1 MAQGPLCALATS
13 AVAAALAVSLVA
25 CASSGTT
32 DSMPVPS
39 ASATPSPSEV
49 APSGDGELSIGT
61 LFELTGDLADIG
73 AAQVAGV
80 DAAVRAL
87 NEAGGVGGTPAV
99 VTHRDASGDGLVSAA
114 RELADLGVDVIIGPG
129 TADAVA
135 RVAEALADDDVAVVS
150 PTAGPL
156 AVDEPLAL
164 VLAGLDDDAHDST
177 AHDST
182 APDSMRDPTTA
193 DDDFTALVRTTDPG
207 VADVAYAAEAFDA
220 ATLVALAAIAVAD
233 DGGPSIAAAVASV
246 TTGSVSCSV
255 VGECIA
261 ALDDGVTIA
270 FTGMSGARSFR

>member
-1 MAQGPLCALATS
+1 MAQGPLRALATS

-164 VLAGLDDDAHDST
+164 VLAGLDD
-177 AHDST
+177 ST

-207 VADVAYAAEAFDA
+207 VADVDYAAEAFDA
-220 ATLVALAAIAVAD
+220 TTLVALAAIAADD
-233 DGGPSIAAAVASV
+233 DGGPSVAAAVASV